1 MDLFKPLM
9 PEKKLHTSFRT
20 VLDDSVYAPVAPII
34 QGWAEGLLGRK
45 GEGQKFVKE
54 FQSTFN
60 SSMWE
65 MYLNKAL
72 KDLNFSVDYSK
83 SAPDFC
89 VTTPEGYK
97 FNVEAVISDRNG
109 KAALTGIS
117 GSQDFKRRSAL
128 KLMGKLKDKVAIFR
142 GGNGKKFPYSSLDH
156 VRDVPFVVAIAPFD
170 SDQSLMQNNE
180 LINLTLFGIDPP
192 ALPGEEFGRDG
203 RVEKL
208 KTTSGA
214 EVDVGIFTNDS
225 FKEISAVIF
234 STVGTFGKAVV
245 ESGIKRI
252 IRSTHYREI
261 SKEILPVGDRSW
273 NVGERRFAGMG
284 LDFLVQSRFDLGSQI
299 AGSDVHIRH
308 SDLHRE
314 THFDG
319 LHIYYNPYAQ
329 IPFDPGIFF
338 LEEITHNF
346 YDIEEKTSIHY
357 HSDGALVSRHLYDP
371 TMTSLHFLL
380 QAYGFTPAEG
390 MRYAALPLA
399 ARSLVSVDHADLIS
413 D

>member
-1 MDLFKPLM
+1 MDLFKPLL
-9 PEKKLHTSFRT
+9 PENKLHTNFRN
-20 VLDDSVYAPVAPII
+20 VLDDPVYAQVMPII

-65 MYLNKAL
+65 MYLNKAFQDL
-72 KDLNFSVDYSK
+72 KFSIDYSK

-89 VTTPEGYK
+89 ITTPEGYK
-97 FNVEAVISDRNG
+97 FNVEAVISDRIG
-109 KAALTGIS
+109 KAARTGIS

-156 VRDVPFVVAIAPFD
+156 VRNVPFVLAIAPFD

-180 LINLTLFGIDPP
+180 LINLVLFGIDPS
-192 ALPGEEFGRDG
+192 ALSGEEFGRDG

-214 EVDVGIFTNDS
+214 EVDVGIFTNDT

-245 ESGIKRI
+245 ESGINRI

-261 SKEILPVGDRSW
+261 SKEILPIGDRSW
-273 NVGERRFAGMG
+273 DVGERRFAGKG
-284 LDFLVQSRFDLGSQI
+284 LEFLVQSRFDLGSQI

-329 IPFDPGIFF
+329 IPFDHGIFF
-338 LEEITHNF
+338 PEEITHNF
-346 YDIEEKTSIHY
+346 YDNKEKTSIHY
-357 HSDGALVSRHLYDP
+357 HPDGALVSRQLYGP
-371 TMTSLHFLL
+371 SMTSILFLL
-380 QAYGFTPAEG
+380 QAYGFTTAKG
-390 MRYAALPLA
+390 VRHAALSPT

>member
-9 PEKKLHTSFRT
+9 PEKKLHASFRA
-20 VLDDSVYAPVAPII
+20 VLGDPIYAPVMPII
-34 QGWAEGLLGRK
+34 QGWADGLLGRK
-45 GEGQKFVKE
+45 GEGQKFIKE

-65 MYLNKAL
+65 MYLNKTL

-89 VTTPEGYK
+89 ITTPDGDK
-97 FNVEAVISDRNG
+97 FNIEAVISDRNG
-109 KAALTGIS
+109 KATLTS
-117 GSQDFKRRSAL
+117 VSDSQEFKRRSAL
-128 KLMGKLKDKVAIFR
+128 KLMGKMKDKLAIYR

-156 VRDVPFVVAIAPFD
+156 VRDIPFVVAIAPFD

-180 LINLTLFGIDPP
+180 LINLVLFGIDPP
-192 ALPGEEFGRDG
+192 ALPGEEFGQDG

-225 FKEISAVIF
+225 FKEFSAVIF

-252 IRSTHYREI
+252 VRSTHYREI
-261 SKEILPVGDRSW
+261 DKDLLPVGDRSW
-273 NVGERRFAGMG
+273 NVGERRFVGKG
-284 LDFLVQSRFDLGSQI
+284 LEFLVQSRFDYGSQI

-329 IPFDPGIFF
+329 IPFNPEIFF
-338 LEEITHNF
+338 PAEITHNF
-346 YDIEEKTSIHY
+346 YDIEEKTSVHR
-357 HSDGALVSRHLYDP
+357 HPDGALVSRHLFDP
-371 TMTSLHFLL
+371 TMTSLQFLL
-380 QAYGFTPAEG
+380 QSYGF
-390 MRYAALPLA
+390 
-399 ARSLVSVDHADLIS
+399 
-413 D
+413 